1 MSSNIKYDFIT
12 NFSFFIIS
20 KKSNANLIQ
29 TEQTYNNYKENIIN
43 TQYENELIFQRE
55 FAKKIEINLSEEYF
69 EYIENNIEDPHK
81 TELNSEK

>member
-1 MSSNIKYDFIT
+1 MSSNIKYDFIA

-20 KKSNANLIQ
+20 KKSNDNLIQ
-29 TEQTYNNYKENIIN
+29 TEQTYNNQEI
-43 TQYENELIFQRE
+43 
-55 FAKKIEINLSEEYF
+55 AKKTEINLSEEYF

>member
-20 KKSNANLIQ
+20 KKSNDNLIQ
-29 TEQTYNNYKENIIN
+29 TEQTYNN
-43 TQYENELIFQRE
+43 QE
-55 FAKKIEINLSEEYF
+55 FAKKTEINLSEEYF

>member
-1 MSSNIKYDFIT
+1 MSSNIKYDFIA

-20 KKSNANLIQ
+20 KKSNDNLIQ

-55 FAKKIEINLSEEYF
+55 FAKKVEINLSEEYF

>member
-1 MSSNIKYDFIT
+1 MSSNIKYDFIA

-55 FAKKIEINLSEEYF
+55 FAKKVEINLSEEYF

>member
-1 MSSNIKYDFIT
+1 MSSNIKYDFIA

-29 TEQTYNNYKENIIN
+29 TEQTYNN
-43 TQYENELIFQRE
+43 QE
-55 FAKKIEINLSEEYF
+55 FAKKVEINLSEEYF

-81 TELNSEK
+81 TELNSDISI

>member
-1 MSSNIKYDFIT
+1 MSSNIKYDFIA

>member
-1 MSSNIKYDFIT
+1 MSSNIKYDFIA

-20 KKSNANLIQ
+20 KKSNDNLIQ

>member
-1 MSSNIKYDFIT
+1 MSSNIKYDFIA

-29 TEQTYNNYKENIIN
+29 TEQTYNN
-43 TQYENELIFQRE
+43 QE
-55 FAKKIEINLSEEYF
+55 FAKKTEINLSEEYF